1 MKKFVPWIISLVLLL
16 WAVSKMMPPKETPG
30 WICTAFGRLP
40 VLVGGRVMPM
50 DTLARVSLS
59 EWNHHG
65 TYTTADG
72 KVRITDPRI
81 VRHPDDAGTF
91 GYGKTV

>member
-1 MKKFVPWIISLVLLL
+1 MKKSVPWIISLVLLL

-30 WICTAFGRLP
+30 LDVHGFGKLP

-50 DTLARVSLS
+50 DTLAQGLPVGMESSRDLHDGGRES
-59 EWNHHG
+59 G
-65 TYTTADG
+65 TAEPG
-72 KVRITDPRI
+72 I
-81 VRHPDDAGTF
+81 VGHPHDAGTF